1 MKPQGEQRKNI
12 KVVHLN
18 ASSAGGAFVAA
29 QRLSSALDQLPDLDS
44 SHWVFEGGEGD
55 FFLWANSWLKSKWAF
70 ALHAFEKLDFLRFE
84 REKSVRFA
92 FSHGKTG
99 VNVAAWE
106 SIVDADVIHLHWINK
121 GFISLAGLE
130 DLLKLNKRLVWTCHD
145 MWPFTGGCYH
155 PRGCDHFQA
164 ECGNCHYLKSPAEE
178 DLSRRVFSAKQ
189 EIYKA
194 YGDHLQFVTP
204 SKWLKDQALKSG
216 ALTSQ
221 LRDSIQVVPNPIDTD
236 YFYPAN
242 NERGRKDPE
251 QYESAEGLIN
261 GDNNAGDKKFT
272 LMFAAANLGNA
283 AKGFAEFRT
292 LCNSLVAKGY
302 TNIEALVVGEN
313 RIGDLGLNCAH
324 TALGFIADA
333 QKMRNAYWKTDVY
346 VTTSHEE
353 NLPTTIM
360 ESLSCGVPVAAF
372 SVGGIPE
379 MVDVHGSGKTGWL
392 APKLDVEVLV
402 KQIAAYIELSP
413 AERSAIQNNCREA
426 ALNRY
431 SATSISKDYE
441 AIYRA

>member
-1 MKPQGEQRKNI
+1 M
-12 KVVHLN
+12 
-18 ASSAGGAFVAA
+18 
-29 QRLSSALDQLPDLDS
+29 
-44 SHWVFEGGEGD
+44 
-55 FFLWANSWLKSKWAF
+55 
-70 ALHAFEKLDFLRFE
+70 
-84 REKSVRFA
+84 RFA

-130 DLLKLNKRLVWTCHD
+130 DLLKLNKRVVWTCHD

-261 GDNNAGDKKFT
+261 RDNNAGDKKFT

-313 RIGDLGLNCAH
+313 RIGDLDS
-324 TALGFIADA
+324 TARIPHWG
-333 QKMRNAYWKTDVY
+333 
-346 VTTSHEE
+346 S
-353 NLPTTIM
+353 
-360 ESLSCGVPVAAF
+360 SL
-372 SVGGIPE
+372 
-379 MVDVHGSGKTGWL
+379 M
-392 APKLDVEVLV
+392 PKRCVMP
-402 KQIAAYIELSP
+402 IGRP
-413 AERSAIQNNCREA
+413 MCM
-426 ALNRY
+426 
-431 SATSISKDYE
+431 
-441 AIYRA
+441 

>member
-29 QRLSSALDQLPDLDS
+29 QRLSSA
-44 SHWVFEGGEGD
+44 D
-55 FFLWANSWLKSKWAF
+55 FFLWANTWLKSKWAF

-106 SIVDADVIHLHWINK
+106 SIVDADVIHLHWVNK

-130 DLLKLNKRLVWTCHD
+130 DLLKLNKRVVWTCHD

-194 YGDHLQFVTP
+194 YGNHLQFVTP

-221 LRDSIQVVPNPIDTD
+221 LRDSIQVVPN
-236 YFYPAN
+236 
-242 NERGRKDPE
+242 
-251 QYESAEGLIN
+251 
-261 GDNNAGDKKFT
+261 
-272 LMFAAANLGNA
+272 
-283 AKGFAEFRT
+283 
-292 LCNSLVAKGY
+292 
-302 TNIEALVVGEN
+302 
-313 RIGDLGLNCAH
+313 
-324 TALGFIADA
+324 
-333 QKMRNAYWKTDVY
+333 
-346 VTTSHEE
+346 
-353 NLPTTIM
+353 
-360 ESLSCGVPVAAF
+360 
-372 SVGGIPE
+372 
-379 MVDVHGSGKTGWL
+379 
-392 APKLDVEVLV
+392 
-402 KQIAAYIELSP
+402 
-413 AERSAIQNNCREA
+413 
-426 ALNRY
+426 
-431 SATSISKDYE
+431 
-441 AIYRA
+441 